1 MQEIEG
7 FRTGSKRFPVT
18 EDGSLVFDWLDS
30 AGLQP
35 TRQRIALARLL
46 IGDRE
51 NKHVTAN
58 GLYALAN
65 ESGVPMS
72 LATVYNTLRVLC
84 DAGLIKEIKVDG
96 SRSWFDTRLD
106 DHPHFYWQDTGEI
119 ADVPEG
125 QMANLKIPD
134 VPEGAEIA
142 EVDVVIRLRRK

>member
-1 MQEIEG
+1 MQGIGG

-18 EDGSLVFDWLDS
+18 EDSSLVYEWLDS

-46 IGDRE
+46 VGDRK

-65 ESGVPMS
+65 EGGVPMS